1 MSKFYETAE
10 KIEEALVGSYKK
22 VEDAAVSGYKKVEDA
37 AVSGFNKVA
46 DQFVDAFLTRDGESV
61 EEARERLAQAQQTR
75 QEQQKARIEES
86 LEVSRNAGKR
96 N

>member
-10 KIEEALVGSYKK
+10 KIAGALVGS
-22 VEDAAVSGYKKVEDA
+22 YKKVEDA

-46 DQFVDAFLTRDGESV
+46 DEFGDAFLTRDGESV
-61 EEARERLAQAQQTR
+61 EEARDRLAQAQQTR